1 MIDFI
6 KVVSIEFYKIKFMK
20 NLLSHSAKCLLWKV
34 LWTAGALS
42 LVTAWAAV
50 WRQGLVLGLE
60 PLAWYWNAL
69 VLTALSVP
77 VKMDCKDC
85 GTCNAA

>member
-1 MIDFI
+1 
-6 KVVSIEFYKIKFMK
+6 MK
-20 NLLSHSAKCLLWKV
+20 NLLSHSLKCLLWKV
-34 LWTAGALS
+34 LWGLGALS
-42 LVTAWAAV
+42 LVLAWVAV
-50 WRQGLVLGLE
+50 YQRGLVFGLE

-69 VLTALSVP
+69 ILAALSTP